1 MDGAI
6 ESGERVANEIMF
18 DMFGKSE
25 KGKMLQIDY
34 EKTFYYHR
42 ELINA
47 IDEKNNGGS
56 SSGNEKSVRPYE
68 RLKKWSRLLLPFVA
82 GAGSLILIQFK
93 YALPNYGLMQLTKK
107 IFI

>member
-6 ESGERVANEIMF
+6 ESGELVANEIMY

-34 EKTFYYHR
+34 EKTFYYHK

-56 SSGNEKSVRPYE
+56 SSDHGNEKSVRPYE
-68 RLKKWSRLLLPFVA
+68 RVKKWSMM
-82 GAGSLILIQFK
+82 
-93 YALPNYGLMQLTKK
+93 GLQKITIISKK
-107 IFI
+107 NFG